1 MAYTMTAWC
10 PCTLTVLIEEV
21 NARNFK
27 RGKYRRRRVEK
38 EIDLKKLEG

>member
-10 PCTLTVLIEEV
+10 SCTLTVLIEEV

-27 RGKYRRRRVEK
+27 RGKYRKRWLEK
-38 EIDLKKLEG
+38 EIDLKRLEG